1 MRYTTRRL
9 GTFVTLLALLGACK
23 QGAIR
28 YNEVTRDYHHTLQ
41 NAWDQTIAQL
51 RSMGY
56 DVPDKKMPKSG
67 GTVAFKDGWVSIR
80 KHNYIDGYARVTC
93 KFGALKSYNERQRSE
108 KFLDGLSDRLGHS

>member
-1 MRYTTRRL
+1 MKHTSRRL
-9 GTFVTLLALLGACK
+9 GTFVMLLALLGACK

-41 NAWDQTIAQL
+41 HAWDQTIAQL

-56 DVPDKKMPKSG
+56 DVLDKKMPKSG
-67 GTVAFKDGWVSIR
+67 GTIAFKDGWVSIR
-80 KHNYIDGYARVTC
+80 KKKYVEGYARVTC